1 MTDTANAPERIWA
14 YPDYPDWSETGGW
27 ADHKDGWADSELLT
41 EYVLSTHCDE
51 LVTAARAE
59 GAREAQAKIAR
70 LTEALEILR
79 DNPAAVHINMLKG
92 NVARPTW
99 EQVKHLYCAEF
110 KSLQE
115 NANG

>member
-1 MTDTANAPERIWA
+1 M
-14 YPDYPDWSETGGW
+14 
-27 ADHKDGWADSELLT
+27 K
-41 EYVLSTHCDE
+41 
-51 LVTAARAE
+51 AE
-59 GAREAQAKIAR
+59 GASEAQAKIAR